1 MCPAPLEANLGS
13 VSERSAKLGREEGFP
28 DEAAVE
34 LVVRV
39 AETSDRDHPELR
51 GIQHRFTGR
60 ALGAAFLSL

>member
-1 MCPAPLEANLGS
+1 VCPAPLEANLGCA
-13 VSERSAKLGREEGFP
+13 SERWARLDRAEGFP

-60 ALGAAFLSL
+60 APGAAFLSL